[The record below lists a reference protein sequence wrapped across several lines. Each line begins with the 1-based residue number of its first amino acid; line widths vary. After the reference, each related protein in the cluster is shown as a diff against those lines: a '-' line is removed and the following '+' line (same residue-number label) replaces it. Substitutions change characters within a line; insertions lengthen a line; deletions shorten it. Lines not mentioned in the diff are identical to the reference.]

1 MPLLKEEAE
10 KLSNNSLERGIIEE
24 IIDRD
29 ALFALLP
36 FKSVTGKAYVY
47 NREKTLGSVATLA
60 PNGSIAESA
69 ATFDE
74 VTSYLRIIAGD
85 VDVDN
90 FINETMSDTNDQT
103 AIQIAAKAKTM
114 NRKFRELLITGDNSG
129 DATQFDGVAK
139 LVTAGQTI
147 EAGTNGAALT
157 LSMLDELK
165 DAVPNGADVIMMRP
179 GTLRAWKALVRASG
193 GTTPIH
199 QQLSNLTG
207 SEVPAHEGTPII
219 VNDFVPGD
227 VTQGTNDATCSIY
240 AMRLGLG
247 DGLHGIFGGDRA
259 GARFERVGTVQNKD
273 AVRYRAKWYCGLAL
287 KSTKSLAAVKGVT
300 NI

>member
-1 MPLLKEEAE
+1 
-10 KLSNNSLERGIIEE
+10 
-24 IIDRD
+24 
-29 ALFALLP
+29 
-36 FKSVTGKAYVY
+36 VTGKAYVY